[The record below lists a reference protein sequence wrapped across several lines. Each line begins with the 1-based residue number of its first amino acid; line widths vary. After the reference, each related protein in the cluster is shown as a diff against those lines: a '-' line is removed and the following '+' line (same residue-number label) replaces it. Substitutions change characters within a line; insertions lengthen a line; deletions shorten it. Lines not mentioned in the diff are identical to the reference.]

1 MENLIFGLIIIT
13 AIICCTVYKI
23 DYNHVN
29 KPKNNYPTGGLVRT
43 DYETKS
49 PDRTQRADNYR
60 SLGKPKIPK
69 GERVPP
75 GRCSRKP
82 EKAPIPPRKDSE

>member
-1 MENLIFGLIIIT
+1 MEDILFTIVIIV
-13 AIICCTVYKI
+13 AIICYTIYKI
-23 DYNHVN
+23 DCNHVN
-29 KPKNNYPTGGLVRT
+29 NPKNSHPTGGFT
-43 DYETKS
+43 D
-49 PDRTQRADNYR
+49 YR

>member
-1 MENLIFGLIIIT
+1 MENLILGLIIMT
-13 AIICCTVYKI
+13 AIICYTVYKI
-23 DYNHVN
+23 DCNHVN
-29 KPKNNYPTGGLVRT
+29 KPKNDYPTGGFT
-43 DYETKS
+43 D
-49 PDRTQRADNYR
+49 YR